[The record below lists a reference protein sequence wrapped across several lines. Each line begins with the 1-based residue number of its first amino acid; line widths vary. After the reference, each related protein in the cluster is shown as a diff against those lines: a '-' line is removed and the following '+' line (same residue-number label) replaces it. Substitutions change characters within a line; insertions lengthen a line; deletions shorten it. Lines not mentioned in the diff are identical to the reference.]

1 MIIYFVSFSLSFYF
15 KESTFEAFCKSSIS
29 RIKYFLCRSFLNVLF
44 SNISL
49 KLCTRSAGI
58 SQKIC
63 FIRGDTMVAEKPH
76 LLFLFAIAW
85 IFFILLLI
93 FFLYVYLH
101 YDLCIYVFF
110 YLFISLSILLFTTYL
125 ATWNLY
131 IKYHFLSLS
140 FTSGNQLNSD
150 WWIDTIV
157 FYIRR
162 FFQQVNQKA

>member
-85 IFFILLLI
+85 IFFYFTFD
-93 FFLYVYLH
+93 FFFCMFIYIM
-101 YDLCIYVFF
+101 IYVFMYF
-110 YLFISLSILLFTTYL
+110 FIYLSLCLYSYSRLTWQLEIYISSITFCRCLSYL
-125 ATWNLY
+125 AIN
-131 IKYHFLSLS
+131 
-140 FTSGNQLNSD
+140 
-150 WWIDTIV
+150 
-157 FYIRR
+157 
-162 FFQQVNQKA
+162 

>member
-63 FIRGDTMVAEKPH
+63 FIRGDTMVAENPH

-85 IFFILLLI
+85 IFFYFTFD
-93 FFLYVYLH
+93 FFFVCLFTLWFMY
-101 YDLCIYVFF
+101 LCIF
-110 YLFISLSILLFTTYL
+110 LFIYLSVYTLIHDLLGNLKSIYQVSLSVVVFHI
-125 ATWNLY
+125 WQS
-131 IKYHFLSLS
+131 IK
-140 FTSGNQLNSD
+140 
-150 WWIDTIV
+150 
-157 FYIRR
+157 
-162 FFQQVNQKA
+162 